1 MKLLLAGRRANTWL
15 GYASKVK
22 RWQDFCEQAGVPA
35 FPARPEHILCYL
47 GHLQA
52 EGLVKASSLQPYL
65 SALNSWHADMGLQK
79 PAVGHA
85 VTMLRRGYGEVQAE
99 DDDEAVR
106 SRRPIPAFVMRAILT
121 LGHRTTS
128 SVVRRAATASVLCY
142 AFMLRADSCVRLRHR
157 HVTVTDRGVT
167 LQIQV
172 KTRGRDVSTTVHR
185 PGIDEVYHLIKSWI
199 RECWASGAT
208 SLWALPSR
216 PQDQFSSPCVG
227 QWFQACCDILALR
240 PPQGEKWVG
249 HSHRSGGA
257 TGALSID
264 VSLPA
269 IARFGVWDHIASV
282 HAYLDASVG
291 PSADALLFFEHLLK
305 PSLDFVRAQ
314 LAQERAAAS

>member
-1 MKLLLAGRRANTWL
+1 MLAGRRANTWL

-22 RWQDFCEQAGVPA
+22 RWHDFCDSAGIPA

-47 GHLQA
+47 GHLQE
-52 EGLVKASSLQPYL
+52 EGRIKASSLQPYL
-65 SALNSWHADMGLQK
+65 SALNSWHVDMGLPK

-85 VTMLRRGYGEVQAE
+85 ITMLRRGYGEVQAE

-106 SRRPIPAFVMRAILT
+106 ARRPIPAFVMRAILD
-121 LGHRTTS
+121 LGS
-128 SVVRRAATASVLCY
+128 STGSVLVRRAANASVLCY
-142 AFMLRADSCVRLRHR
+142 AFMLRADSCVRLKHR
-157 HVTVTDRGVT
+157 HVTVTTRGIT
-167 LQIQV
+167 LQLQV

-185 PGIDEVYHLIKSWI
+185 PGCDEVYHLIRLWI
-199 RECWASGAT
+199 RTCSADGAA

-216 PQDQFSSPCVG
+216 PRDLFASPCIG
-227 QWFQACCDILALR
+227 KWFQDCCDILALR

-264 VSLPA
+264 ASLPV
-269 IARFGVWDHIASV
+269 IARFGVWDNIASV
-282 HAYLDASVG
+282 QAYLDASVG

-305 PSLDFVRAQ
+305 PSLDLVRAQ

>member
-1 MKLLLAGRRANTWL
+1 
-15 GYASKVK
+15 
-22 RWQDFCEQAGVPA
+22 
-35 FPARPEHILCYL
+35 
-47 GHLQA
+47 
-52 EGLVKASSLQPYL
+52 
-65 SALNSWHADMGLQK
+65 MGLQK

-121 LGHRTTS
+121 LGHSTTS

-172 KTRGRDVSTTVHR
+172 KTRGRDVSTTVHL

-199 RECWASGAT
+199 RECSASGAA